1 MKSTKMV
8 VVFLFAVLAA
18 ASVMGC
24 KHAMTHEEYL
34 AANKQMGA
42 RVKTPAERETAVKNA
57 EWNYFYKDFAK
68 RYDLQRTDVSK
79 EEIKLFVEEWNK
91 DNEANAKKTG
101 KFDPEPE
108 AYGKITYTGSGEKQ
122 EDYVLLTS
130 KQAIKDK
137 FSYKFDI
144 TIVGD
149 PQNYSFQ

>member
-1 MKSTKMV
+1 MKSTKTV
-8 VVFLFAVLAA
+8 VVFLCAVLAA

-24 KHAMTHEEYL
+24 NHAMTQKEYL

-42 RVKTPAERETAVKNA
+42 RVKTPAEQETAVKNA
-57 EWNYFYKDFAK
+57 EWNYFYNYFAK
-68 RYDLQRTDVSK
+68 RYDLQRADVSE
-79 EEIKLFVEEWNK
+79 EEIKLFVEVWNK

-101 KFDPEPE
+101 KFAPAPE

-122 EDYVLLTS
+122 ADYVLLNS
-130 KQAIKDK
+130 EQAVKDK

-144 TIVGD
+144 TIFGD

>member
-24 KHAMTHEEYL
+24 KHAMTQEEYL

-42 RVKTPAERETAVKNA
+42 QTPAEREAAVKNA
-57 EWNYFYKDFAK
+57 EWNDFYKYFAK
-68 RYDLQRTDVSK
+68 TYDLQQTDVSK
-79 EEIKLFVEEWNK
+79 DKIESFVKAWNK
-91 DNEANAKKTG
+91 VNEANAKKTG
-101 KFDPEPE
+101 KFDLEPK

-130 KQAIKDK
+130 KQAVKDK

-149 PQNYSFQ
+149 PRNYSFQ